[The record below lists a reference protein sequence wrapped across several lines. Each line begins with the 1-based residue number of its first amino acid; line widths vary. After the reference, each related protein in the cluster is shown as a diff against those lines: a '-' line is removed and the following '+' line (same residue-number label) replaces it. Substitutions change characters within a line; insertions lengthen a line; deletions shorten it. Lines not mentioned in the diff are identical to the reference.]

1 MCAAFSIPENFAK
14 EVLEKTFECCP
25 DALLV
30 SDPDGRI
37 VQGNPQ
43 MESMFGYSRSEL
55 LGQPVEILIPE
66 KLRQIHPAHRRD
78 YISQPRMRAMG
89 VGLELYGRRKDR
101 SEFPV

>member
-1 MCAAFSIPENFAK
+1 MDAAFSIRGNFDQAK
-14 EVLEKTFECCP
+14 EVLEKMFEWCP

-30 SDPDGRI
+30 CDPDGRI
-37 VQGNPQ
+37 VQCNPQ

-66 KLRQIHPAHRRD
+66 RFRKIHPAHRGN

-89 VGLELYGRRKDR
+89 VGLELHGRRKDG
-101 SEFPV
+101 S